1 MQKIQNSTICNF
13 FYVFYVVYAFIFA
26 LSVLS
31 LIGTIYYSKKMGAA
45 GIAAS
50 IQALLLACIGATST
64 LFYYLI
70 CDRAL
75 IGKAV
80 QDVQENFSG
89 RKN

>member
-1 MQKIQNSTICNF
+1 
-13 FYVFYVVYAFIFA
+13 
-26 LSVLS
+26 
-31 LIGTIYYSKKMGAA
+31 MGAA